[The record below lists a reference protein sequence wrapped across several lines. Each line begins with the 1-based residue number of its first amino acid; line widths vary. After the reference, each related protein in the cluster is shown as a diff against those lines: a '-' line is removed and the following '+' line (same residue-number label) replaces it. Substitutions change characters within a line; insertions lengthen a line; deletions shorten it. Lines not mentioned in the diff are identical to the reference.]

1 MKRKVLLIEPDYKNK
16 YPPMGLMKL
25 ATYFRDRRHDDVRFF
40 KGDLKQF
47 AAQLLFEEYYAEL
60 IKLDAF
66 RAEWQYHIDD
76 MISYIRHGKHSYLGS
91 IRNFDNTSAARLLR
105 QYHLRCR
112 VGDVPKF
119 DIVCVTTLFTFY
131 YDKTVETI
139 GAARSFCKRRW
150 TCCPAI
156 PPKSSSAG

>member
-60 IKLDAF
+60 IELGAF
-66 RAEWQYHIDD
+66 RAEWQYH
-76 MISYIRHGKHSYLGS
+76 
-91 IRNFDNTSAARLLR
+91 
-105 QYHLRCR
+105 
-112 VGDVPKF
+112 V
-119 DIVCVTTLFTFY
+119 
-131 YDKTVETI
+131 
-139 GAARSFCKRRW
+139 KRRLW
-150 TCCPAI
+150 RRKEICSALFKVCKLI
-156 PPKSSSAG
+156 PRPQCVSFKLKAML